1 VEDLHFRRAFTAF
14 STVLGL
20 TPDGGG
26 GGSVVMIDRESQ
38 ERESYSCRVLLV
50 ISICFRV

>member
-1 VEDLHFRRAFTAF
+1 
-14 STVLGL
+14 LGL
-20 TPDGGG
+20 TPDGGGGGGG